1 MMIMSRFFSK
11 SIGILT
17 QKCKYCKIFS
27 PRILTI
33 YNPHRKIE
41 FYMYSFR
48 FCAPA
53 FFLFSPFGIFCFIIN
68 GFLQSAG
75 NALAKFLKSLYNISK
90 TEKDGS
96 A

>member
-1 MMIMSRFFSK
+1 M
-11 SIGILT
+11 
-17 QKCKYCKIFS
+17 
-27 PRILTI
+27 ILTI
-33 YNPHRKIE
+33 YNPHRKNQVLYVQ
-41 FYMYSFR
+41 FLLLRPR
-48 FCAPA
+48 FFPV
-53 FFLFSPFGIFCFIIN
+53 SPFAIFCFIKN

>member
-1 MMIMSRFFSK
+1 MIIMSRFFSK

-27 PRILTI
+27 PRILSI
-33 YNPHRKIE
+33 YNSHRKIE

-53 FFLFSPFGIFCFIIN
+53 FFLFRLLAYSALSKMAFYKALEMP
-68 GFLQSAG
+68 LQ
-75 NALAKFLKSLYNISK
+75 NF
-90 TEKDGS
+90 
-96 A
+96 